1 MAEWIDV
8 AESTALLEGEVLGVA
23 VGELPIALFR
33 LADGVFALRD
43 LCSHGHARLSEGF
56 VEGDCIECPLHQGLI
71 GIRDGAPCSAPITEP
86 VQTIQARINGERI
99 EVLL

>member
-8 AESTALLEGEVLGVA
+8 AAASAVSEGEVLGVA
-23 VGELPIALFR
+23 VRELPIALFR

-71 GIRDGAPCSAPITEP
+71 GIRDGSPCSAPITEP
-86 VQTIQARINGERI
+86 VQSIPARVVGERI

>member
-8 AESTALLEGEVLGVA
+8 VDSAALLEGEVMGVA
-23 VGELPIALFR
+23 VGELPIALVR
-33 LADGVFALRD
+33 LEDGVFALRD

-71 GIRDGAPCSAPITEP
+71 GIRDGSPCSAPVTEP
-86 VQTIQARINGERI
+86 VQSIPARVIGNRI
-99 EVLL
+99 EVLV